1 MARASSPGSDG
12 VSSFNWTVAGLLG
25 LSDSV
30 RLSLA
35 ERKSFGPNTNR
46 LAEFLEAAL
55 VGEASDVL
63 HIDLETITEARLDKL
78 LVEILNFAK
87 PPFARQ
93 SQVHCIV
100 ASASSLQR
108 LWRARGRAGYFAIDE
123 RRAHKLVHSGR
134 LKDVRFTP
142 PTSANS
148 PSSHIWRCTHVDSSP
163 DLEPNVQFDA
173 GQ

>member
-1 MARASSPGSDG
+1 M
-12 VSSFNWTVAGLLG
+12 
-25 LSDSV
+25 

-35 ERKSFGPNTNR
+35 EKKNFGPNANR
-46 LAEFLEAAL
+46 LAEFLEAVL
-55 VGEASDVL
+55 VGEANDVL

-78 LVEILNFAK
+78 LVEILDVAK

-93 SQVHCIV
+93 PQNHCIIT
-100 ASASSLQR
+100 SARSLQR
-108 LWRARGRAGYFAIDE
+108 LWRARGKAGYFAIDE

-142 PTSANS
+142 PTSVDS
-148 PSSHIWRCTHVDSSP
+148 RSSHIWRCAHVDSSP
-163 DLEPNVQFDA
+163 DLEPNIQFDA